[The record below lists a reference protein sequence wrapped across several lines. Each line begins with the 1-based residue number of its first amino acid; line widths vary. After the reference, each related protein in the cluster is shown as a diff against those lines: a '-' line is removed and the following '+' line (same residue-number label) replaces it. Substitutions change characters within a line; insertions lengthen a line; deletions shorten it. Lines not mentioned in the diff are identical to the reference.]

1 MRAGGLCFDTVMTML
16 SQDAAAIES
25 AREALVDLAGPFGFS
40 VLAETSPR
48 SVARVLADAC
58 PCREVTLLKDPSV
71 RVADVRALAQEAHA
85 EGELLVVDASI
96 PTLYGC
102 RPLDCGA
109 DVVLSACDDIEGMVA
124 LMPRAGAK
132 KRRMLA
138 ERVLNARLA
147 AEDALLDLGSARE
160 LIAQD
165 GDMFRLHAR
174 RAQRRFDCARA
185 FAEYIS
191 CLDAVPSVW
200 YPGLASHPDHALAS
214 SVLAHGA
221 GPLLEFE
228 LPRGIEFDVLS
239 GTLFAAGVDTV
250 ETVFVPSAVS
260 GRVAVL
266 AGDDDPLA
274 LVDVFDRAFAGL

>member
-1 MRAGGLCFDTVMTML
+1 ML
-16 SQDAAAIES
+16 SQDDSAVES
-25 AREALVDLAGPFGFS
+25 ARDALVDLAGSFGFA

-58 PCREVTLLKDPSV
+58 PCREVVLLKDPSV

-85 EGELLVVDASI
+85 QGDLLVVDASI

-132 KRRMLA
+132 KRRVLG

-147 AEDALLDLGSARE
+147 AEDALVDLDSGRE

-165 GDMFRLHAR
+165 GEMFKLHAR

-185 FAEYIS
+185 FAEYLS
-191 CLDAVPSVW
+191 CLEGLPRVW
-200 YPGLASHPDHALAS
+200 YPGLSSHPDHALAS
-214 SVLAHGA
+214 SVLSHGA
-221 GPLLEFE
+221 GPLLEIE
-228 LPRGIEFDVLS
+228 LPAGMGFEVLS
-239 GTLFAAGVDTV
+239 DALFSAGVDTL
-250 ETVFVPSAVS
+250 ETVFIPSVVS